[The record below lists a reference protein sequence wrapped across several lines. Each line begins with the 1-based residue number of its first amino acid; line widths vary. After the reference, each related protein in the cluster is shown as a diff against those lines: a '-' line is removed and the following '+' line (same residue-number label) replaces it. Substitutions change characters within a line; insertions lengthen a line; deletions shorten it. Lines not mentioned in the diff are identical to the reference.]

1 MNRPMFRCG
10 SGTGGLPASAAFGAI
25 LSAISTVLL
34 AGCWPAC
41 GPATGVVAH
50 VIDGDTVELANGT
63 RVRLLSIDA
72 PEADACWGAQSTAG
86 AVSLLQGRKVAL
98 RYATECFDDY
108 DRLLAHVI
116 VDGEDASLLLASGG
130 LACAW
135 ILQRDQDASPVREAA
150 RQAARQGV
158 GLWGACPEV
167 PCRSN

>member
-1 MNRPMFRCG
+1 MNKPMSCRG
-10 SGTGGLPASAAFGAI
+10 SGTGRFPTRAAVGA
-25 LSAISTVLL
+25 AISAVCAALL

-41 GPATGVVAH
+41 GPVTGVVSN

-63 RVRLLSIDA
+63 RVRLLSIVA

-86 AVSLLQGRKVAL
+86 AVSLLQGRRVVL

-108 DRLLAHVI
+108 GRVLAHVI
-116 VDGEDASLLLASGG
+116 VDGRDASLLLASGG

-135 ILQRDQDASPVREAA
+135 ILQEDPDASPVREAA

-158 GLWGACPEV
+158 GLWGACPDV

>member
-1 MNRPMFRCG
+1 MNRLISRHE
-10 SGTGGLPASAAFGAI
+10 SGNGGFPARAAVGAI
-25 LSAISTVLL
+25 LSAVSTALL

-41 GPATGVVAH
+41 GPANGVVAH
-50 VIDGDTVELANGT
+50 VIDGDTVELDNGT

-72 PEADACWGAQSTAG
+72 PEADACWGAQSAAG

-108 DRLLAHVI
+108 GRVLAHVI
-116 VDGEDASLLLASGG
+116 IDGKDASLLLASGG

-135 ILQRDQDASPVREAA
+135 ILQEDPDAPPVREAA

-158 GLWGACPEV
+158 GLWGECPDV